1 MGEGGQA
8 LHSTM
13 VRQMIMLVKVV
24 IILSAGGQGGHGG
37 QGRGHVGGPGG
48 GQDGGHGGGPGGGQ
62 DGGHG
67 GQGCDH
73 AVAPGDGQGR
83 DHAGELS
90 IGSQVKRKKNEP
102 DKDAPSSLYI
112 LSATNPIRLMVAL
125 PKQC

>member
-13 VRQMIMLVKVV
+13 VRHMIVLVKVV

-37 QGRGHVGGPGG
+37 QGRGHVGGPS
-48 GQDGGHGGGPGGGQ
+48 GGQ

-73 AVAPGDGQGR
+73 DGGQG
-83 DHAGELS
+83 GGFS

-112 LSATNPIRLMVAL
+112 LSATNPIRFMVAI
-125 PKQC
+125 PKQF

>member
-24 IILSAGGQGGHGG
+24 IILSAGGQG
-37 QGRGHVGGPGG
+37 RGHVGGPGG
-48 GQDGGHGGGPGGGQ
+48 
-62 DGGHG
+62 
-67 GQGCDH
+67 
-73 AVAPGDGQGR
+73 GQGR

-112 LSATNPIRLMVAL
+112 LSATNPIRFMVAL
-125 PKQC
+125 PKHC

>member
-1 MGEGGQA
+1 
-8 LHSTM
+8 
-13 VRQMIMLVKVV
+13 MLVKVV
-24 IILSAGGQGGHGG
+24 IILSAGGQDGHGG

-48 GQDGGHGGGPGGGQ
+48 GQDGGHGG
-62 DGGHG
+62 
-67 GQGCDH
+67 QGCDH
-73 AVAPGDGQGR
+73 AVAPGGGQGR

-112 LSATNPIRLMVAL
+112 LSATNPIRFMVAL

>member
-1 MGEGGQA
+1 
-8 LHSTM
+8 
-13 VRQMIMLVKVV
+13 MLVKVV

-112 LSATNPIRLMVAL
+112 LSATNPIRFMVAL

>member
-13 VRQMIMLVKVV
+13 VRHMIMLVKVV
-24 IILSAGGQGGHGG
+24 IILIAGGQGGHGG

-48 GQDGGHGGGPGGGQ
+48 GQDGGQ
-62 DGGHG
+62 DGG
-67 GQGCDH
+67 
-73 AVAPGDGQGR
+73 
-83 DHAGELS
+83 LS
-90 IGSQVKRKKNEP
+90 IGIGSQVKRKKNEP

-112 LSATNPIRLMVAL
+112 LSATNPIRFRVAI

>member
-24 IILSAGGQGGHGG
+24 IILSAGGQSCDHA
-37 QGRGHVGGPGG
+37 
-48 GQDGGHGGGPGGGQ
+48 GGPGGGQ

-73 AVAPGDGQGR
+73 AVAPGGGQGR
-83 DHAGELS
+83 DHAVGPGGGQGVDRAGELS

-112 LSATNPIRLMVAL
+112 LSATNPIRFMVAL

>member
-48 GQDGGHGGGPGGGQ
+48 GQDGGHGGQSCDHAVGPGGGQ
-62 DGGHG
+62 GRDHAVGPGG
-67 GQGCDH
+67 GQGVD
-73 AVAPGDGQGR
+73 R
-83 DHAGELS
+83 AGELS

-112 LSATNPIRLMVAL
+112 LSATNPIRFMVAL

>member
-13 VRQMIMLVKVV
+13 VRHMIVLVKVV
-24 IILSAGGQGGHGG
+24 IMLIAGGQGRDHA
-37 QGRGHVGGPGG
+37 
-48 GQDGGHGGGPGGGQ
+48 GGPGGGQ

-67 GQGCDH
+67 GQGRDR
-73 AVAPGDGQGR
+73 AGGRGGGQDGGQGS
-83 DHAGELS
+83 GLS

-112 LSATNPIRLMVAL
+112 LSATNPIRLVDFL
-125 PKQC
+125 QL